1 MNRFLS
7 NATNRIDSKG
17 RVSVPAAFR
26 AALARLDVQ
35 ELYCLQDFVFP
46 AVNVGGPELLERYE
60 KQIEALDPF
69 SEEANRLSLLVHG
82 GGVFARLDGEGRLM
96 VTEFIRSYTGI
107 THVVTFVGRG
117 QYFQLWEPKAFEEAA
132 SVARQERTGGGAQ
145 SAR

>member
-17 RVSVPAAFR
+17 RVSVPAVFR
-26 AALARLDVQ
+26 SVLARLDVQ

-46 AVNVGGPELLERYE
+46 AISIGGPELLERYE
-60 KQIEALDPF
+60 KQIEMLDPF

-82 GGVFARLDGEGRLM
+82 GGVFMRLDAEGRL
-96 VTEFIRSYTGI
+96 TITDFIRSYTRI
-107 THVVTFVGRG
+107 RDEVTFVGRG
-117 QYFQLWEPKAFEEAA
+117 QYFQLWEPKAFEETA
-132 SVARQERTGGGAQ
+132 SVARRERAGGGAQ